1 MPAAAYPPDRQP
13 RRPPHTAG
21 PEAER
26 CHSPRQQ
33 HQPPP
38 RPPAACTHTT
48 PNSGNAPQPALTVT
62 AGPFSLALPHWPSPP
77 LRTAQTEWE
86 ATEYRLPPAASA
98 PETVRPDVRPPGGAS
113 AADFPPAANAFVV
126 RDPVARP
133 QVENGPPAPR
143 QAMTSPQ
150 RETHPAGTP
159 RRRPGG
165 TALTTEHA
173 HITALARQR
182 QPQAAAPAPGRRTP
196 PQTSEAPGH
205 DRPGA
210 SSLFALRA
218 PCRIRTDDL
227 RFTRAVLWPAEL
239 RRRA

>member
-1 MPAAAYPPDRQP
+1 MPAATYPPDRQP
-13 RRPPHTAG
+13 QRPPHTAG

-77 LRTAQTEWE
+77 LRTAQTEWK
-86 ATEYRLPPAASA
+86 ATEYRLPSAASA
-98 PETVRPDVRPPGGAS
+98 PETVRPDVRPPGVAS

-143 QAMTSPQ
+143 QAMTDPQ
-150 RETHPAGTP
+150 RETRAACTP
-159 RRRPGG
+159 RRRPE
-165 TALTTEHA
+165 ALRSPQSTRTSPHSPDSA
-173 HITALARQR
+173 SPRHRHRHRGDGRHHKHQK
-182 QPQAAAPAPGRRTP
+182 PQAVIDPGL
-196 PQTSEAPGH
+196 
-205 DRPGA
+205 RPC
-210 SSLFALRA
+210 SR
-218 PCRIRTDDL
+218 
-227 RFTRAVLWPAEL
+227 
-239 RRRA
+239 